1 MEIIG
6 QVETDIYE
14 KRRRK
19 RERYIILITIAAII
33 LLTALEI
40 HLSGPEDVPFS
51 GNIIIFSLININI
64 ILLLLVIFLVIRNL
78 VKLLFER
85 RQKILGSR
93 LRVRLVAAFVTLSII
108 PTMLLFFS
116 SVSFLSTSIKNWF
129 DTKMERSLNDALTVA
144 QTYYQHLSDQME
156 LYAQN
161 MASGLS
167 EKGLKAEDKPE
178 IYREYLM
185 KKQGEYSLSLVEWY
199 FPDGRRMLLLRD
211 KALTDRDIPLIEKE
225 SHAKGI
231 SGEKLVS
238 VSSSDFGYLV
248 RAVVPLYANALPGKV
263 IAVLSA
269 GRLVPTSMVER
280 LTNISRAMERYQ
292 QTKMLE
298 NPIKISYILVLTI
311 VTLLIIFSATWF
323 GFYLA
328 KQITVPMQHLAEATQ
343 RVAQGD
349 LDFEIAEAADDELGT
364 LVDSFNTMTRDL
376 RNSQQRLSKVNID
389 LRLMN
394 LELDQRNRYMEIILR
409 EVAAGVVSLDA
420 EGNITTINK
429 SAESMLGIRARDV
442 LHKQVT
448 ALMTSYRP
456 MMESF
461 MDEVRASP
469 GSTVRRE
476 ISLIANQEPL
486 TLRVSAS
493 TLSDEDG
500 NYLGLVV
507 VFDDITQLQKAQ
519 RAAAW
524 REVARRI
531 AHEIKNPLTPIRLS
545 AQRLLKRHR
554 EQFQEDGRVFNE
566 CIDTILNQVDTLKKL
581 VNEFSSFARL
591 PSAHFS
597 PNDLNTIIEEVL
609 VPYQESEGQIM
620 YRHDLQGDL
629 PILDLDPEQI
639 KRALMNLLNNATT
652 AVQEGGE
659 VVIRTRYDPGLR
671 IVTLEVSDN
680 GNGIPKEDM
689 ERIFEPYFSTKKS
702 GMGLGLAIVNTIVSD
717 HNGYIRVKAR
727 EPKGTTFTIEF
738 PVKR

>member
-225 SHAKGI
+225 SHTKGI

>member
-6 QVETDIYE
+6 QVGTDAYE

-19 RERYIILITIAAII
+19 RERYIILITIAVII

-78 VKLLFER
+78 VKLFFER
-85 RQKILGSR
+85 RQKILGSK
-93 LRVRLVAAFVTLSII
+93 LRVRLVTAFVTLSII

-129 DTKMERSLNDALTVA
+129 NTKMERSLQDALSVA
-144 QTYYQHLSDQME
+144 QNHYQQLSDQMQ

-161 MASGLS
+161 MAMELM

-178 IYREYLM
+178 VYREYLM
-185 KKQGEYSLSLVEWY
+185 RKQGEYSLSLVEWY
-199 FPDGRRMLLLRD
+199 FLDGRRMLLLRD
-211 KALTDRDIPLIEKE
+211 KDLTDQNIPQIDRQI
-225 SHAKGI
+225 HAKGI
-231 SGEKLVS
+231 SGEKLVKI
-238 VSSSDFGYLV
+238 SSNDFGDLV
-248 RAVVPLYANALPGKV
+248 RAVVPLYASTLPRKV
-263 IAVLSA
+263 VAMLSV
-269 GRLVPTSMVER
+269 GQLVPASRVAR
-280 LTNISRAMERYQ
+280 LNNISLTLKRYE

-298 NPIKISYILVLTI
+298 YPIKISYILVLTI
-311 VTLLIIFSATWF
+311 VTLLILFSATWF

-343 RVAQGD
+343 RVAQGE
-349 LDFEIAEAADDELGT
+349 LDFEIEPAADDELGT

-376 RNSQQRLSKVNID
+376 RDSQQRLSKVNTD
-389 LRLMN
+389 LRRMN
-394 LELDQRNRYMEIILR
+394 LELDQRSRYMEIILR
-409 EVAAGVVSLDA
+409 EVAAGVMSLDA
-420 EGNITTINK
+420 DGKITTINK

-442 LHKQVT
+442 LNKRVT
-448 ALMTSYRP
+448 ELATSYRP
-456 MMESF
+456 MIEAFME
-461 MDEVRASP
+461 EVSASP
-469 GSTVRRE
+469 GSTLRRE
-476 ISLIANQEPL
+476 ISLIANKEPL
-486 TLRVSAS
+486 TLRISAS
-493 TLSDEDG
+493 TLNDEGG

-545 AQRLLKRHR
+545 AQRLRKRHKDR
-554 EQFQEDGRVFNE
+554 FKGNGRVFDE
-566 CIDTILNQVDTLKKL
+566 CIDTILNQVDTLKRL
-581 VNEFSSFARL
+581 VNEFSNFAKL

-597 PNDLNTIIEEVL
+597 PNDLNAIVQEVL
-609 VPYQESEGQIM
+609 LPYQQSDGRIV
-620 YRHDLQGDL
+620 YRYEFQEDL
-629 PILDLDPEQI
+629 PILDLDPEQM

-652 AVQEGGE
+652 AIQEGGE
-659 VVIRTRYDPGLR
+659 VVVCTRYDPGLR
-671 IVTLEVSDN
+671 IVTMEVSDN
-680 GNGIPKEDM
+680 GCGIPKEDM

-702 GMGLGLAIVNTIVSD
+702 GMGLGLAIVNTIISD

-727 EPKGTTFTIEF
+727 EPKGTTFTIEL